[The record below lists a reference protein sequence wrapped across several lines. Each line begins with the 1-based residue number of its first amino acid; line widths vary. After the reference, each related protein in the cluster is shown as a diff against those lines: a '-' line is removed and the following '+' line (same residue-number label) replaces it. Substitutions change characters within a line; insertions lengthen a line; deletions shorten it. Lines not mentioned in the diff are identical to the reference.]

1 VKSPHEPWLLR
12 FDGGSIGN
20 PGPSAGAAIL
30 VRPDGERSTASRF
43 LENATNNQAEYA
55 GLLCG
60 LALAKEAGATH
71 LLVQGDSK
79 LVISQFTGE
88 WRVKDSALAACL
100 AEARELAK
108 AFASVEA
115 TWIPREENSEA
126 DREVRRC
133 LDAAAPAAVGA
144 RASFQELA
152 KLRVGGTDRFSR
164 MKRDALLEVL
174 GPVADEAA
182 ATIALAL
189 ADAGTGSAGEREKLE
204 LMALRWAARGLTAT
218 QAAQKVLVD
227 LEIGRQAAKRRG
239 GGPRR

>member
-1 VKSPHEPWLLR
+1 MAANEPWLLR

-30 VRPDGERSTASRF
+30 RRPDGERLIASRF
-43 LENATNNQAEYA
+43 LESATNNQAEYA

-60 LALAKEAGATH
+60 LALAKEAGASH

-79 LVISQFTGE
+79 LVICQFNGE
-88 WRVKDSALAACL
+88 WRVKEPALQKCL
-100 AEARELAK
+100 AEAKALAE
-108 AFASVEA
+108 AFVVVEA
-115 TWIPREENSEA
+115 SWIPREENAEA

-133 LDAAAPAAVGA
+133 IDAAAPSAAGA

-152 KLRVGGTDRFSR
+152 KLRVGGTDKFSR
-164 MKRDALLEVL
+164 MKREALLEVL
-174 GPVADEAA
+174 GPDADAA
-182 ATIALAL
+182 VATIAIAL
-189 ADAGTGSAGEREKLE
+189 ADASGPEGREKLE
-204 LMALRWAARGLTAT
+204 LMALRWAARGLAPA

-239 GGPRR
+239 GGRPR